1 MPLSSVQGV
10 AMDTL
15 ITGLLLVGVLG
26 FPMAIVLFVRWVL
39 RRRGVP
45 TRYERP
51 DTIDYD
57 KW

>member
-1 MPLSSVQGV
+1 
-10 AMDTL
+10 MDTL
-15 ITGLLLVGVLG
+15 INGLLLVGVLG
-26 FPMAIVLFVRWVL
+26 LPMAIAVFLRWVL
-39 RRRGVP
+39 RRRGLP

>member
-1 MPLSSVQGV
+1 MPLSSVQGGS
-10 AMDTL
+10 MDTL
-15 ITGLLLVGVLG
+15 SNGLLLVGVLG
-26 FPMAIVLFVRWVL
+26 LPMAIVVFVRWVL
-39 RRRGVP
+39 RRRGLP